1 MPTNWSAPEA
11 HQTIQFLPPVIM
23 PNAMKPAVSPT
34 STPARKPV
42 KASTANGPALAVRAG
57 RRRAREPFAAKAY
70 RELRARLLDNSMPS
84 GEQYTEEEL
93 AAMLRMSRTPTR
105 EAMLRLAGEG
115 LVEVRPRHGMRIK
128 PVSPV
133 DMREIYEVLTAL
145 ESTAAALAEARVDQ
159 GDSIRQLRAAISD
172 MDAALERDDLAAWA
186 AADERFHTLLVEA
199 AGNSRLTELVQTYV
213 GQSHRVRMLTLR
225 LRPKPSMSNRDHEA
239 VVDAVEAHDAK
250 RAREIHFT
258 HREQSGR
265 MLVEL
270 LASHGLTQL

>member
-1 MPTNWSAPEA
+1 
-11 HQTIQFLPPVIM
+11 M
-23 PNAMKPAVSPT
+23 PNAMKPTLSRASP
-34 STPARKPV
+34 PARKPV
-42 KASTANGPALAVRAG
+42 KAAIAKKPVAAARAG
-57 RRRAREPFAAKAY
+57 HRRAREPFADKAY
-70 RELRARLLDNSMPS
+70 RELRTRILDNSMPS

-93 AAMLRMSRTPTR
+93 AALLRMSRTPTR

-145 ESTAAALAEARVDQ
+145 ESTAAALAAARIDQ
-159 GDSIRQLRAAISD
+159 GESVKQLRAAICD

-270 LASHGLTQL
+270 LASHGLTRL

>member
-1 MPTNWSAPEA
+1 MS
-11 HQTIQFLPPVIM
+11 
-23 PNAMKPAVSPT
+23 NAMKPTLSRASP
-34 STPARKPV
+34 PARKPV
-42 KASTANGPALAVRAG
+42 KAPVANKPVAAARAG
-57 RRRAREPFAAKAY
+57 HRRAREPFADKAY
-70 RELRARLLDNSMPS
+70 RELRARILDNSMPS
-84 GEQYTEEEL
+84 GEQFTEEEL
-93 AAMLRMSRTPTR
+93 AALLQMSRTPTR

-145 ESTAAALAEARVDQ
+145 ESTAAALAAARTDQ
-159 GDSIRQLRAAISD
+159 GDSVKQLRNAICD

-270 LASHGLTQL
+270 LASHGLTRL

>member
-1 MPTNWSAPEA
+1 MPDAMKAPVSRASTPPRKSATT
-11 HQTIQFLPPVIM
+11 TI
-23 PNAMKPAVSPT
+23 ARKPAVA
-34 STPARKPV
+34 ARP
-42 KASTANGPALAVRAG
+42 G
-57 RRRAREPFAAKAY
+57 RRLTKEPFADKAY
-70 RELRARLLDNSMPS
+70 RELRARILDNSMPS

-93 AAMLRMSRTPTR
+93 AAMLQMSRTPTR

-128 PVSPV
+128 PVSQV

-145 ESTAAALAEARVDQ
+145 ESTAAALAAVRSDQ
-159 GDSIRQLRAAISD
+159 GDSVALLRASIRD

-225 LRPKPSMSNRDHEA
+225 LRPKPVMSNRDHEA
-239 VVDAVEAHDAK
+239 VVDAVAAHDAR
-250 RAREIHFT
+250 RARELHFA

-270 LASHGLTQL
+270 LASHGLTRL

>member
-1 MPTNWSAPEA
+1 MPDAMKTPVSRAGTPPRKPA
-11 HQTIQFLPPVIM
+11 RTTIVK
-23 PNAMKPAVSPT
+23 KPAVA
-34 STPARKPV
+34 ARP
-42 KASTANGPALAVRAG
+42 G
-57 RRRAREPFAAKAY
+57 RRPAKEPFADKAY
-70 RELRARLLDNSMPS
+70 RELRARILDNSMPS

-93 AAMLRMSRTPTR
+93 AAMLQMSRTPTR

-128 PVSPV
+128 PVSQV

-145 ESTAAALAEARVDQ
+145 ESTAAALAAVRSDQ
-159 GDSIRQLRAAISD
+159 GDSVALLRASIRD

-225 LRPKPSMSNRDHEA
+225 LRPKPVMSNRDHEA

-250 RAREIHFT
+250 RAREIHFA

-270 LASHGLTQL
+270 LASHGLTRL

>member
-1 MPTNWSAPEA
+1 M
-11 HQTIQFLPPVIM
+11 LKG
-23 PNAMKPAVSPT
+23 MKPSGSRTAS
-34 STPARKPV
+34 PARKPV
-42 KASTANGPALAVRAG
+42 KPATAKRSMAATRAG
-57 RRRAREPFAAKAY
+57 GRHVREPFADKAY
-70 RELRARLLDNSMPS
+70 RELRARILDNSMPS

-93 AAMLRMSRTPTR
+93 AAMLHMSRTPTR

-115 LVEVRPRHGMRIK
+115 LVEVRPRHGMRVK
-128 PVSPV
+128 PVSVV

-145 ESTAAALAEARVDQ
+145 ESTAAALAAARTDQ
-159 GDSIRQLRAAISD
+159 GDSVKELRIAIRD
-172 MDAALERDDLAAWA
+172 MDAALERDDLKAWA
-186 AADERFHTLLVEA
+186 EADARFHTLLVAA

-225 LRPKPSMSNRDHEA
+225 LRPKPTTSNRDHEA

-250 RAREIHFT
+250 RAREIHYA

-265 MLVEL
+265 MLAEL

>member
-1 MPTNWSAPEA
+1 MPK
-11 HQTIQFLPPVIM
+11 
-23 PNAMKPAVSPT
+23 AMKSSLSRA
-34 STPARKPV
+34 STPAPKPV
-42 KASTANGPALAVRAG
+42 KAPIAKKPAVAARAAPS
-57 RRRAREPFAAKAY
+57 RAREPFADKAY
-70 RELRARLLDNSMPS
+70 RELRARILDNSMPS

-93 AAMLRMSRTPTR
+93 AALLRMSRTPTR

-145 ESTAAALAEARVDQ
+145 ESTAAALAAARVDQ
-159 GDSIRQLRAAISD
+159 GESVELLRAAIRD

-225 LRPKPSMSNRDHEA
+225 LRPMPSMSNRDHEA

-270 LASHGLTQL
+270 LASHGLTRL

>member
-1 MPTNWSAPEA
+1 
-11 HQTIQFLPPVIM
+11 
-23 PNAMKPAVSPT
+23 MKPSLSRA

-42 KASTANGPALAVRAG
+42 KASTAKKPVAATRAG
-57 RRRAREPFAAKAY
+57 HRRVREPFADKAY
-70 RELRARLLDNSMPS
+70 RELRARILDNSMPS

-115 LVEVRPRHGMRIK
+115 LVEVRPRHGMRVK
-128 PVSPV
+128 PVSMV

-145 ESTAAALAEARVDQ
+145 ESTAAALAAARIDQ
-159 GDSIRQLRAAISD
+159 GDSIRQLRNAISD
-172 MDAALERDDLAAWA
+172 MDAALERDDLRAWA
-186 AADERFHTLLVEA
+186 AADERFHTLLVAA